1 MNKTATVSAIMEPLL
16 KANVEAIFA
25 QLGLTTN
32 EAITMF
38 YQQVELTQGLPFS
51 VNIPNQDTEKTFNNT
66 DLNQELIECDN
77 TEDMFNKLG
86 I

>member
-1 MNKTATVSAIMEPLL
+1 MNKTATVSAIIEPLL

-38 YQQVELTQGLPFS
+38 YQQVELNQGLPFS
-51 VNIPNQDTEKTFNNT
+51 VNIPNQDTEKTFNKT

-77 TEDMFNKLG
+77 TENMFNRLG

>member
-1 MNKTATVSAIMEPLL
+1 MNKTATVSAIIEPLL

-38 YQQVELTQGLPFS
+38 YQQVELNQGLPFS
-51 VNIPNQDTEKTFNNT
+51 VNIPNQDTEKTFNKT

-77 TEDMFNKLG
+77 IEDMFNKLG